1 MVILNFESN
10 ISSVGKQKEKFGREN
25 IQKISFE
32 ICSIEYSVELNG
44 ILIRISNTNTL
55 HIQELVQNVIRFINQ
70 EQGKDTEF
78 AIRSEADF
86 QAEDER
92 GSFYKNFY
100 RNEKMQRI
108 YLGHKKMPMIYSDPI
123 FRNLVS
129 IHLLSAF
136 SDNQDQKYLT
146 EGCQKPFIP
155 AHGVCLAYQTHRAL
169 SSYITKSG
177 RILVILNMVEPTSS
191 LTPDHFHQPLYTHQ
205 YPTLNITPLNLISRI
220 PRRGSDSKPA
230 FIQCG

>member
-1 MVILNFESN
+1 M
-10 ISSVGKQKEKFGREN
+10 
-25 IQKISFE
+25 
-32 ICSIEYSVELNG
+32 
-44 ILIRISNTNTL
+44 
-55 HIQELVQNVIRFINQ
+55 IRFINQ

-177 RILVILNMVEPTSS
+177 RILVIFNMVEPTSS

-230 FIQCG
+230 FIQCGWHAKFGAIFGLSLPEITPYSTTYRNLVPHYLNIKMVEMGAEELITRILKSKEID